1 MLSILLSQFPKNF
14 FSEQSAVEIYVS
26 NTQISLGTS
35 YISVRCI
42 SDQYRK
48 GIFGD
53 KKSRIELF
61 LQCRQNKTNDW
72 ETIVQLNNSGSFIT
86 TISTAIETH
95 IERNETCDYRSSFQ
109 YEMGCRIYANISIH
123 LETCKDYLN
132 PSFRCQFVDIDT
144 KNAVDVS
151 DDVQVQITSK

>member
-1 MLSILLSQFPKNF
+1 MLSILLSLFPKNF

-72 ETIVQLNNSGSFIT
+72 ETIVQLNDSGSFIT
-86 TISTAIETH
+86 NISTAIETH
-95 IERNETCDYRSSFQ
+95 IERNETCDFFGYLNK
-109 YEMGCRIYANISIH
+109 MGCRIYANISIH

-132 PSFRCQFVDIDT
+132 PSFRCQFVDIDR

-151 DDVQVQITSK
+151 DEVQVQITSK